1 MEGVLM
7 KIQKWNEIE
16 DSFTTKFGWYDGL
29 RHMNNAL
36 KDITKGE
43 RSVYEL
49 NDREDY
55 FLIKQLRTVYEKE
68 PTWHEKE
75 KRK

>member
-68 PTWHEKE
+68 PTWHGKE